1 MKPKEK
7 EAAEV
12 LVW

>member
-1 MKPKEK
+1 MFLEK

-12 LVW
+12 CL